1 MTAPAKDASGNVTT
15 AGAVLA
21 NEIMNDSDASYETYT
36 LSAKAMSS
44 MFKGYNVDGT
54 IYVTYDDASESDYI
68 TTLYVVVNGATA
80 TAQA

>member
-1 MTAPAKDASGNVTT
+1 
-15 AGAVLA
+15 
-21 NEIMNDSDASYETYT
+21 MNDSDASYETYT

-44 MFKGYNVDGT
+44 MFKGYTVDGT